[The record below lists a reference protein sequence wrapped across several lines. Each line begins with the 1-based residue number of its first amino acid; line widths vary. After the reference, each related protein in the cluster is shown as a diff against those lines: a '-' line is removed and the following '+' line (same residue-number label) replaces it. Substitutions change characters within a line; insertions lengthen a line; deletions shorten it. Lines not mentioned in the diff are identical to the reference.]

1 MSVQSRRDESERL
14 KAALLD
20 GALDCVVAIDDRGRV
35 LEFNRAAEVTFG
47 YTADEAIGSEL
58 ADLIAP
64 PDLRDEYRWELDPRP
79 RDDGMPDR
87 RVELTAMRKDGSTL
101 PVEVAVRRVPGVEP
115 PIYAGYISDVTD
127 VKRTEERALKQSRAI
142 ADLAQARGELVSQL
156 MLAEER
162 TRQRIAQVLHDD
174 ALQLLLAAHQDLLE
188 AAPGREG
195 LTRAQ
200 HALEGT
206 IDRLREAVAALHPV
220 THQQG
225 DLQTAIG
232 AIVRESA
239 TRGGFRYTVR
249 VEPDAGGIEDE
260 LVLSACREL
269 VANVAKHA
277 KASRCAVSVDRD
289 GDMVRLEV
297 ADDGVGIPAG
307 PPGGSA
313 PGGSHRA
320 RVDDPAHAGD
330 RGQRRGFELGRQG
343 DGGPGL
349 DSDRAPVRPRE
360 PDPTLQSSIRASP
373 DWWGRHQPHKRPNG
387 LCSGPGV

>member
-1 MSVQSRRDESERL
+1 VSVESRREESERL

-20 GALDCVVAIDDRGRV
+20 GALDCVVAIDGRGRV
-35 LEFNRAAEVTFG
+35 LEFNRAAEATFG

-58 ADLIAP
+58 ADLIGP
-64 PDLRDEYRWELDPRP
+64 PDLRDEYRWELDPQP
-79 RDDGMPDR
+79 AEGGTPDR
-87 RVELTAMRKDGSTL
+87 RVDLRAMRKDGSTL

-115 PIYAGYISDVTD
+115 PVYAGYIRDVTD
-127 VKRTEERALKQSRAI
+127 VKRAEERALKQSRAI

-156 MLAEER
+156 ILAEER

-188 AAPGREG
+188 AASGREG
-195 LTRAQ
+195 VTRAR
-200 HALEGT
+200 HALEAT

-232 AIVRESA
+232 AIARESA

-249 VEPDAGGIEDE
+249 VEPDAAGVEDE

-289 GDMVRLEV
+289 GAMVRLEV
-297 ADDGVGIPAG
+297 ADDGVGIP
-307 PPGGSA
+307 P
-313 PGGSHRA
+313 
-320 RVDDPAHAGD
+320 
-330 RGQRRGFELGRQG
+330 GRQEAALREGHIGLASTIQRMQAIGG
-343 DGGPGL
+343 DGEVSS
-349 DSDRAPVRPRE
+349 SDGKGTVV
-360 PDPTLQSSIRASP
+360 RASIP
-373 DWWGRHQPHKRPNG
+373 I
-387 LCSGPGV
+387 SSA

>member
-1 MSVQSRRDESERL
+1 VSVDSRREASERL

-20 GALDCVVAIDDRGRV
+20 GALDCVVAIDERGRV
-35 LEFNRAAEVTFG
+35 VEFNPAAEATFG
-47 YTADEAIGSEL
+47 YTAEEAIGSEL
-58 ADLIAP
+58 AELIAP
-64 PDLRDEYRWELDPRP
+64 TDLRDKYRWQLEPRP
-79 RDDGMPDR
+79 TEDGAPDR

-115 PIYAGYISDVTD
+115 PIFAGYIRDVTD
-127 VKRTEERALKQSRAI
+127 VKRTEERALKQSKAI

-156 MLAEER
+156 ILAEER

-195 LTRAQ
+195 VTRAQ

-206 IDRLREAVAALHPV
+206 IERLREAVAALHPV
-220 THQQG
+220 THQRG
-225 DLQTAIG
+225 DLQTALG

-249 VEPDAGGIEDE
+249 VEPDASGIEDE

-269 VANVAKHA
+269 VSNVAKHA
-277 KASRCAVSVDRD
+277 KASRCAVSVDRN

-307 PPGGSA
+307 RQETALREGHIGLASTLQRMQAIGG
-313 PGGSHRA
+313 
-320 RVDDPAHAGD
+320 
-330 RGQRRGFELGRQG
+330 
-343 DGGPGL
+343 
-349 DSDRAPVRPRE
+349 DSDV
-360 PDPTLQSSIRASP
+360 SSTEGKGTVVRASIP
-373 DWWGRHQPHKRPNG
+373 I
-387 LCSGPGV
+387 SGG

>member
-1 MSVQSRRDESERL
+1 VSLQSARDESERL

-47 YTADEAIGSEL
+47 YTADEAIGAEL
-58 ADLIAP
+58 ADLVAP

-79 RDDGMPDR
+79 RNEGMAGR

-115 PIYAGYISDVTD
+115 PVYAGYIRDVTY
-127 VKRTEERALKQSRAI
+127 VKRSEERALKQSRAI

-195 LTRAQ
+195 VTRAQ

-249 VEPDAGGIEDE
+249 VEPDAAGIEDE

-307 PPGGSA
+307 RQEAALREGHIGLASTIQRMQAIGGDGEVSSPGGK
-313 PGGSHRA
+313 GT
-320 RVDDPAHAGD
+320 V
-330 RGQRRGFELGRQG
+330 
-343 DGGPGL
+343 
-349 DSDRAPVRPRE
+349 V
-360 PDPTLQSSIRASP
+360 RASIP
-373 DWWGRHQPHKRPNG
+373 IG
-387 LCSGPGV
+387 SG

>member
-1 MSVQSRRDESERL
+1 M
-14 KAALLD
+14 A
-20 GALDCVVAIDDRGRV
+20 G
-35 LEFNRAAEVTFG
+35 
-47 YTADEAIGSEL
+47 
-58 ADLIAP
+58 
-64 PDLRDEYRWELDPRP
+64 
-79 RDDGMPDR
+79 R

-115 PIYAGYISDVTD
+115 PVYAGYIRDVTY
-127 VKRTEERALKQSRAI
+127 VKRSEERALKQSRAI

-195 LTRAQ
+195 VTRAQ
-200 HALEGT
+200 HALERT

-249 VEPDAGGIEDE
+249 VEPDAAGIEDE

-307 PPGGSA
+307 RQEAALREGHIGLASTIQRMQAIGGVGEVSSPGGK
-313 PGGSHRA
+313 GT
-320 RVDDPAHAGD
+320 V
-330 RGQRRGFELGRQG
+330 
-343 DGGPGL
+343 
-349 DSDRAPVRPRE
+349 V
-360 PDPTLQSSIRASP
+360 RASIP
-373 DWWGRHQPHKRPNG
+373 IG
-387 LCSGPGV
+387 SG